1 MPCARRQPAPWE
13 AALWGL
19 LLSLLP
25 VASAWASEGSS
36 EGSEPMEEHVL
47 LMFTAGTG
55 GVSGGRLPD
64 LQPPAGN
71 PARGIALGLLAAL
84 PLWGVIV
91 FVGRLVAR
99 GV

>member
-1 MPCARRQPAPWE
+1 METVLCE
-13 AALWGL
+13 AVFAVRGQ
-19 LLSLLP
+19 
-25 VASAWASEGSS
+25 ASVSS
-36 EGSEPMEEHVL
+36 NL
-47 LMFTAGTG
+47 GTTELG

-71 PARGIALGLLAAL
+71 PARGIALGVLAAL